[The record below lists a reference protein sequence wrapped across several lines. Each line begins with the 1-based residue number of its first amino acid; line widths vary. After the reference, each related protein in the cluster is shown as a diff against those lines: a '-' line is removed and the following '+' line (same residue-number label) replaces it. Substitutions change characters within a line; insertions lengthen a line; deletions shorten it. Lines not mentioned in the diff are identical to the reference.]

1 MITKLPDAVEQAL
14 DAYADAFHAA
24 MLPDG
29 GLSFAD
35 GLVASIKK
43 NELRAAIH
51 LHVET
56 VTTEA
61 VRVDLGAPIGHV
73 AYDGSG
79 CMMYGYNHL
88 APGTKIYAPKG
99 ANPNA

>member
-1 MITKLPDAVEQAL
+1 MIAKLPAALEQAL

-29 GLSFAD
+29 GLSF
-35 GLVASIKK
+35 LVASIKK

-61 VRVDLGAPIGHV
+61 VRVDLGAPIGHI

-99 ANPNA
+99 ANPNG